1 MMKTIGTIDIFSQA
15 GAARLQGGKI
25 APANKEPVDT
35 RIRTLENEKSAIDKE
50 MGKNIKD
57 LGQMKTQ
64 LLSGVQQRD
73 NLQAKWKGLGI
84 ISIVAGLGASALGGG
99 IPTLI
104 MVGVSVAA
112 AIGGGISYLKTQNL
126 NSNLHTLS
134 DAMTYKSGYNS
145 ANEMESKLLES
156 ELQSARAEKKE
167 VTKQEIDKMSEGLK
181 EEPAEG
187 KKRGFI
193 EDLGNLIKIGGIT
206 LKKKKSS
213 E

>member
-1 MMKTIGTIDIFSQA
+1 MRTVGTVDIFSQA

-25 APANKEPVDT
+25 APAHKEPVDT
-35 RIRTLENEKSAIDKE
+35 RIRTLENQKSAIDKE
-50 MGKNIKD
+50 TGKNVKD

-64 LLSGVQQRD
+64 LLSGIQKRD
-73 NLQAKWKGLGI
+73 KLEATWKGLGI
-84 ISIVAGLGASALGGG
+84 ISIVTGLGASALGGG

-104 MVGVSVAA
+104 MVGVSAAA
-112 AIGGGISYLKTQNL
+112 AIGGGITYLKTHNL
-126 NSNLHTLS
+126 NSNLQTLC
-134 DAMTYKSGYNS
+134 DMMTYTSGSNLT
-145 ANEMESKLLES
+145 NEMESKLLES
-156 ELQSARAEKKE
+156 ELDSARAEKKE
-167 VTKQEIDKMSEGLK
+167 ITKQEIDKMSEGLK
-181 EEPAEG
+181 EEEPAEG